1 MSRRRKKGKRGAGTV
16 SIGIVVLLFLAV
28 MAVQI
33 FRVKQKDD
41 TYGERLEELQAQ
53 LEDETERES
62 EIDALE
68 EYMKSDEYIEDTA
81 KSKLG
86 LAYDNEIIFKETDG
100 D

>member
-1 MSRRRKKGKRGAGTV
+1 VSRQRNKRKKGAGTV
-16 SIGIVVLLFLAV
+16 SVGIFVALFLVV

-33 FRVKQKDD
+33 YRVKQKDEAYNEQLTD
-41 TYGERLEELQAQ
+41 LQAQ
-53 LEDETERES
+53 LEDETERAT

-86 LAYDNEIIFKETDG
+86 LAYDNEIIFKETEG

>member
-1 MSRRRKKGKRGAGTV
+1 VSRQRNKRKKGAGTV
-16 SIGIVVLLFLAV
+16 SVGIFVALFLVV

-33 FRVKQKDD
+33 YRVKQKDEAYNEQLTD
-41 TYGERLEELQAQ
+41 LQAQ
-53 LEDETERES
+53 LEDETERAT